1 MFHDFSR
8 LPDFF
13 KVKTKPD
20 MGGLK
25 YRPVVSLD
33 ENASEE
39 IHETLKLTAF
49 LPLKIHGWKMK
60 FPFRECLFS
69 HKGYMSR
76 NSPSRRPIEG
86 PNNITTY
93 LMMMRSNDVQDT

>member
-25 YRPVVSLD
+25 YRPVVSWD
-33 ENASEE
+33 ENARRKY
-39 IHETLKLTAF
+39 TKNLKLTAF

-69 HKGYMSR
+69 GVTLLVSQRVHVTQLSIK
-76 NSPSRRPIEG
+76 EAH
-86 PNNITTY
+86 
-93 LMMMRSNDVQDT
+93 